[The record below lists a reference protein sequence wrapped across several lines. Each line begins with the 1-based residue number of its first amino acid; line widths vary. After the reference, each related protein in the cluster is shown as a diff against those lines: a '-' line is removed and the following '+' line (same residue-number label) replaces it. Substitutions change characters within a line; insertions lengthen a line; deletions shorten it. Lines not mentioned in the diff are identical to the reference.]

1 MLFFLVTVFTAR
13 SLPGCVPVGAVVIQ
27 EHFVHSL
34 QGLGKV
40 VLQGRK
46 GRTDSRGAKAMGD
59 EAKVS

>member
-1 MLFFLVTVFTAR
+1 M
-13 SLPGCVPVGAVVIQ
+13 PVAAVVIQ